1 MYAVKMW
8 GKDCLPDHY
17 AIISNKEYARYVTFF
32 ESEKPEAQFSML
44 GHIVRADEILQSLRM
59 ADKVNSNQ
67 ATLIARYSGKQRDVF
82 GELIP
87 KYYSALL
94 RLRKGLVHVP
104 TDTGRQFKQYS
115 LRRLFGA
122 EFNEGDVLF
131 NVFVLCHN
139 PFDEYHDMEWI
150 LSYKSTVHVDQHGI
164 RYLYINDTQSRDRA
178 YEFAVSDDHEHFD
191 FRCEPKAK
199 NKPLLYK
206 GADMGDD

>member
-8 GKDCLPDHY
+8 GKDGLPDHY

-44 GHIVRADEILQSLRM
+44 GHIVQADEILQSLRM
-59 ADKVNSNQ
+59 ADKVNTKQ

-87 KYYSALL
+87 KDYSVLQ
-94 RLRKGLVHVP
+94 RWRKGLAHVP

-115 LRRLFGA
+115 LKRLVGA
-122 EFNEGDVLF
+122 EYNEGDVLF
-131 NVFVLCHN
+131 NVFVLCRN
-139 PFDEYHDMEWI
+139 PFDEYHDVEWI
-150 LSYKSTVHVDQHGI
+150 LSYKSNVHVDPQGN

-178 YEFAVSDDHEHFD
+178 YDFAVSDDRDRFD

-206 GADMGDD
+206 GADMGEG